1 MNLYYVILT
10 KLDFPEFSSLR
21 SSVNVG
27 HKWHFVSDLE
37 SRSETGVVSF
47 LHEAGGCRGPR
58 SGGTSLTVT
67 LVCWL
72 SMLASGNSW
81 VHSSSCFCYS
91 CSTYTFSS
99 RMECQLLLW
108 TVCFIKVR
116 GLGAVRDWLG
126 SGPSCGCKLVLTG
139 AVCSCFPHLTS
150 HAFKQ
155 SACCLWAPA
164 PGTKTAVFYDQPSQL
179 RRVLSLGYILT
190 THNHSQ

>member
-1 MNLYYVILT
+1 MGTTTAWIWGPQDCALSSLKPFGANWSPRVIIFKLISETAVNLYYVILT
-10 KLDFPEFSSLR
+10 KLDFPEFSSLH
-21 SSVNVG
+21 SSVNVV
-27 HKWHFVSDLE
+27 HKWHFVYDLE

-47 LHEAGGCRGPR
+47 FHEAGWCRGPR

-67 LVCWL
+67 LICWL

-91 CSTYTFSS
+91 CSTCTFSS

-126 SGPSCGCKLVLTG
+126 SGPSCGC
-139 AVCSCFPHLTS
+139 
-150 HAFKQ
+150 
-155 SACCLWAPA
+155 
-164 PGTKTAVFYDQPSQL
+164 
-179 RRVLSLGYILT
+179 
-190 THNHSQ
+190 